1 MSKYLVSTTETYRVD
16 TESEATRAIEE
27 AKQDGSYILGKYTSE
42 HKERKSKGEVIPES
56 DKPEACRILCH
67 RNFGVGGDGVLFV
80 EPSDVADIG
89 YRMFNPDGSEAEM
102 CGNGIRCFGDFV
114 YRKGILK
121 QEKMTVETRAGIK
134 TIEITLENDEPV
146 LFKVDMGTSTFKTPE
161 IPMTSDEDEFI
172 DGELDVIDTK
182 FNVTAISV
190 GNPHAIIFVDDV
202 DSIDINKYGPAIE
215 AHEVFPEKINVHFV
229 EVISK
234 NEGKM
239 ITWERGAG
247 VTLACGTGATSTAI
261 SGYKLGL
268 FDDEILLHLPGGDLN
283 FNVYEKN
290 GELGAFMKGPAKLVF
305 DGEF

>member
-1 MSKYLVSTTETYRVD
+1 MFDLKGLKFSKMHGIGND
-16 TESEATRAIEE
+16 FPIIDESAE
-27 AKQDGSYILGKYTSE
+27 K
-42 HKERKSKGEVIPES
+42 VIPES
-56 DKPEACRILCH
+56 DKAEVCRFLCN
-67 RNFGVGGDGVLFV
+67 RNFGIGGDGVLFV
-80 EPSDVADIG
+80 ESSDIADIG

-102 CGNGIRCFGDFV
+102 CGNGIRCFADFV

-121 QEKMTVETRAGIK
+121 QEKMTVETKDGIK
-134 TIEITLENDEPV
+134 TIEIKLKNGEPK
-146 LFKVDMGTSTFKTPE
+146 LFKVDMGLSTFKTPK
-161 IPMTSDEDEFI
+161 IPMNNNLDEFL
-172 DGELDVIDTK
+172 DGELKVLDTT
-182 FNVTAISV
+182 FNITAISV

-202 DSIDINKYGPAIE
+202 DEIDINKYGPAIE

-268 FDDEILLHLPGGDLN
+268 FDEEILLHLPGGDLN
-283 FNVYEKN
+283 FNIYEKN
-290 GELGAFMKGPAKLVF
+290 RSIGAFMEGSATLVF

>member
-1 MSKYLVSTTETYRVD
+1 
-16 TESEATRAIEE
+16 
-27 AKQDGSYILGKYTSE
+27 
-42 HKERKSKGEVIPES
+42 
-56 DKPEACRILCH
+56 
-67 RNFGVGGDGVLFV
+67 
-80 EPSDVADIG
+80 
-89 YRMFNPDGSEAEM
+89 
-102 CGNGIRCFGDFV
+102 
-114 YRKGILK
+114 
-121 QEKMTVETRAGIK
+121 MTVETRAGIK

-247 VTLACGTGATSTAI
+247 VTLACGTGATSTARNGTL
-261 SGYKLGL
+261 SPQARTALSRRPAQRSQASKLSTGTRTSS
-268 FDDEILLHLPGGDLN
+268 I
-283 FNVYEKN
+283 
-290 GELGAFMKGPAKLVF
+290 PARI
-305 DGEF
+305 

>member
-1 MSKYLVSTTETYRVD
+1 MLDLKGLKFSKMHGIGNDFPIIDE
-16 TESEATRAIEE
+16 
-27 AKQDGSYILGKYTSE
+27 
-42 HKERKSKGEVIPES
+42 SKGEVIPEK
-56 DKPEACRILCH
+56 DKAEACRILCH

-134 TIEITLENDEPV
+134 TIEITLDENDNPV
-146 LFKVDMGTSTFKTPE
+146 LFKVNMGTSTFKTSE
-161 IPMTSDEDEFI
+161 IPMISDEEEFI
-172 DGELDVIDTK
+172 DGELKVLDTV

-202 DSIDINKYGPAIE
+202 ESVDIDKYGPAIE
-215 AHEVFPEKINVHFV
+215 AHEAFPEKINVHFV
-229 EVISK
+229 EVISE

-268 FDDEILLHLPGGDLN
+268 FAGKVLLHLPGGDLN
-283 FNVYEKN
+283 FDIYEKDS
-290 GELGAFMKGPAKLVF
+290 ELGAFMEGPATLVY

>member
-1 MSKYLVSTTETYRVD
+1 MVDLKGLKFSKMHGIGNDFPIIDE
-16 TESEATRAIEE
+16 
-27 AKQDGSYILGKYTSE
+27 
-42 HKERKSKGEVIPES
+42 SKGKVIPEE
-56 DKPEACRILCH
+56 DKPEACRFLCH

-102 CGNGIRCFGDFV
+102 CGNGIRCFADFV

-134 TIEITLENDEPV
+134 TIEITLENDEPA
-146 LFKVDMGTSTFKTPE
+146 LFKVDMGLSTFKTPE
-161 IPMTSDEDEFI
+161 IPMTADVDEFL
-172 DGELDVIDTK
+172 DG
-182 FNVTAISV
+182 
-190 GNPHAIIFVDDV
+190 AIIFVDDV
-202 DSIDINKYGPAIE
+202 DAIDINKYGPAIE

-261 SGYKLGL
+261 SGFKLGL
-268 FDDEILLHLPGGDLN
+268 FDEDVLLHLPGGDLK
-283 FNVYEKN
+283 FNIYEKDD
-290 GELGAFMKGPAKLVF
+290 ELGAFMNGPAELVF

>member
-1 MSKYLVSTTETYRVD
+1 MVELKGLKFSKMHGIGNDFPIINEFD
-16 TESEATRAIEE
+16 
-27 AKQDGSYILGKYTSE
+27 
-42 HKERKSKGEVIPES
+42 GEVIPEA

-80 EPSDVADIG
+80 EPSEVADIG

-146 LFKVDMGTSTFKTPE
+146 LFKVDMGLSTFKTSE
-161 IPMTSDEDEFI
+161 IPMNADEDEFLN
-172 DGELDVIDTK
+172 GELGVLDTK
-182 FNVTAISV
+182 FNLTAVSV

-202 DSIDINKYGPAIE
+202 DEIDIKKYGPAIE
-215 AHEVFPEKINVHFV
+215 AHEAFPEKINVHFV
-229 EVISK
+229 EVISG
-234 NEGKM
+234 NEAKM
-239 ITWERGAG
+239 STWERGAG

-261 SGYKLGL
+261 SGFKLGL
-268 FDDEILLHLPGGDLN
+268 FGDEILLHLPGGDL
-283 FNVYEKN
+283 K
-290 GELGAFMKGPAKLVF
+290 
-305 DGEF
+305 

>member
-1 MSKYLVSTTETYRVD
+1 MVDLKGLKFSKMHGIGNDFPIIDE
-16 TESEATRAIEE
+16 
-27 AKQDGSYILGKYTSE
+27 
-42 HKERKSKGEVIPES
+42 SKGEVIPEA

-146 LFKVDMGTSTFKTPE
+146 LFKVDMGLSTFKTPE
-161 IPMTSDEDEFI
+161 IPMTSDEDEFL
-172 DGELDVIDTK
+172 DGELEVLDTT

-202 DSIDINKYGPAIE
+202 DEIDIDKYGPAIE

-247 VTLACGTGATSTAI
+247 VTLACGTGACAVAVASILNGFTEDKVTV
-261 SGYKLGL
+261 KLL
-268 FDDEILLHLPGGDLN
+268 GGDLQIEWDREAN
-283 FNVYEKN
+283 KVY
-290 GELGAFMKGPAKLVF
+290 MTGPAEVSF
-305 DGEF
+305 EGEISI

>member
-1 MSKYLVSTTETYRVD
+1 MDLKGLKFSKMHGIGND
-16 TESEATRAIEE
+16 FPIIDESA
-27 AKQDGSYILGKYTSE
+27 
-42 HKERKSKGEVIPES
+42 GEVIPES
-56 DKPEACRILCH
+56 DKAEACRFLCYRH
-67 RNFGVGGDGVLFV
+67 FGVGGDGVLFV
-80 EPSDVADIG
+80 TPSDVADIG

-102 CGNGIRCFGDFV
+102 CGNGIRCFADFV

-121 QEKMTVETRAGIK
+121 QEKMTVETKSGIK

-161 IPMTSDEDEFI
+161 IPMTSEADEF
-172 DGELDVIDTK
+172 LDAPLEVLDTT
-182 FNVTAISV
+182 FNTTAISV
-190 GNPHAIIFVDDV
+190 GNPHAIIFVDNV
-202 DSIDINKYGPAIE
+202 DEIDIDKYGPVIE

-261 SGYKLGL
+261 SGFKLGL
-268 FDDEILLHLPGGDLN
+268 FDSEVLLHLPGGDLK
-283 FNVYEKN
+283 FNVYEK
-290 GELGAFMKGPAKLVF
+290 EDALGALMEGPAQLVF
-305 DGEF
+305 DGEIQ

>member
-1 MSKYLVSTTETYRVD
+1 MVDLKGLRFSKMHGIGNDFPIIDETEG
-16 TESEATRAIEE
+16 EAI
-27 AKQDGSYILGKYTSE
+27 
-42 HKERKSKGEVIPES
+42 KELE
-56 DKPEACRILCH
+56 KPEACRILCDRH
-67 RNFGVGGDGVLFV
+67 FGVGGDGVLFV
-80 EPSDVADIG
+80 EPSNIADIG

-102 CGNGIRCFGDFV
+102 CGNGIRCFADFV
-114 YRKGILK
+114 YRKGILNETK
-121 QEKMTVETRAGIK
+121 FSVDTRAGIK
-134 TIEITLENDEPV
+134 TIEITLEDDEPV
-146 LFKVDMGTSTFKTPE
+146 LFKVDMGLSTFKTPE
-161 IPMTSDEDEFI
+161 IPMTSDKEEFL
-172 DGELDVIDTK
+172 DGELEVLDTT

-190 GNPHAIIFVDDV
+190 GNPHAIIFVDSVDDV
-202 DSIDINKYGPAIE
+202 DINKYGPAIE

-268 FDDEILLHLPGGDLN
+268 FDENILLHLPGGDLN
-283 FNVYEKN
+283 FTVYEDD
-290 GELGAFMKGPAKLVF
+290 GDLGAFMEGPAKLVY

>member
-1 MSKYLVSTTETYRVD
+1 P
-16 TESEATRAIEE
+16 
-27 AKQDGSYILGKYTSE
+27 
-42 HKERKSKGEVIPES
+42 EV

-161 IPMTSDEDEFI
+161 IPMTSDEDEFV
-172 DGELDVIDTK
+172 DGELEVLDTT

-202 DSIDINKYGPAIE
+202 DAVDINKYGPAIE

-283 FNVYEKN
+283 FNIYEED

>member
-1 MSKYLVSTTETYRVD
+1 MVDLKGLKFSKMHGIGNDFPIIDE
-16 TESEATRAIEE
+16 
-27 AKQDGSYILGKYTSE
+27 
-42 HKERKSKGEVIPES
+42 SKGKVIPEE
-56 DKPEACRILCH
+56 DKPEACRFLCH

-102 CGNGIRCFGDFV
+102 CGNGIS
-114 YRKGILK
+114 
-121 QEKMTVETRAGIK
+121 
-134 TIEITLENDEPV
+134 IEITLENDEPA
-146 LFKVDMGTSTFKTPE
+146 LFKVDMGLSTFKTPE
-161 IPMTSDEDEFI
+161 IPMTADVDEFL
-172 DGELDVIDTK
+172 DGELEVVDTT

-190 GNPHAIIFVDDV
+190 GNPHAIIFVDNV
-202 DSIDINKYGPAIE
+202 DDIDINKYGPAIE

-261 SGYKLGL
+261 SGFKLGL
-268 FDDEILLHLPGGDLN
+268 FDEDVLLHLPGGDLR
-283 FNVYEKN
+283 FNIYEKDD
-290 GELGAFMKGPAKLVF
+290 ELGAFMNGPAELVF

>member
-1 MSKYLVSTTETYRVD
+1 MVDLKGLKFSKMHGIGNDFPIIDE
-16 TESEATRAIEE
+16 
-27 AKQDGSYILGKYTSE
+27 
-42 HKERKSKGEVIPES
+42 SKGEVIPEA
-56 DKPEACRILCH
+56 DKPEACRFLCH

-80 EPSDVADIG
+80 EPSEVADIG

-134 TIEITLENDEPV
+134 TIEITLEDDEPV
-146 LFKVDMGTSTFKTPE
+146 LFKVDMGLSTFKTPE
-161 IPMTSDEDEFI
+161 IPMTADVDEFL
-172 DGELDVIDTK
+172 DGELEVLDTT

-202 DSIDINKYGPAIE
+202 DDIDINKYGPAIE

-229 EVISK
+229 EVIS
-234 NEGKM
+234 
-239 ITWERGAG
+239 
-247 VTLACGTGATSTAI
+247 TLACGTGATSTAI

-268 FDDEILLHLPGGDLN
+268 FGSEILLHLPGGDLN
-283 FNVYEKN
+283 FTVYEK
-290 GELGAFMKGPAKLVF
+290 EDALGAFMEGPAELVF